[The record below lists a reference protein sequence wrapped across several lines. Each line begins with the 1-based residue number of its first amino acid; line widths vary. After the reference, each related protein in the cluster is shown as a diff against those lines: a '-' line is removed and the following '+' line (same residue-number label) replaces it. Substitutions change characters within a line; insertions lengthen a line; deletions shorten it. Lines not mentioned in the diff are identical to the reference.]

1 MVFCR
6 ATVTL
11 QLCNKRDQIQHS
23 PSFPL
28 RKHNIMCPHEKCND
42 LIAPGT
48 LLHLGGKT
56 LQLCATALTHGGSKN
71 TEWRKQAELF
81 ARIRPQ
87 LSPTQK
93 LIIRWCYEAMADSD
107 KSTKGHPLS
116 KMQVNK
122 CVTQEFREDGEWNYR
137 NATVPMRPS
146 SSTVGS
152 SSRCS
157 MALWK
162 QCSETMKLHW

>member
-1 MVFCR
+1 
-6 ATVTL
+6 
-11 QLCNKRDQIQHS
+11 
-23 PSFPL
+23 
-28 RKHNIMCPHEKCND
+28 MCPHEKCND

-137 NATVPMRPS
+137 NTTVPMPPS
-146 SSTVGS
+146 SSTAGS

-162 QCSETMKLHW
+162 QCSETTEAPLVKRSQLSQHEHRDQGHCSLWRGAAR